1 MTSQT
6 SPAYDLVQQIA
17 ILNNTVTT
25 TINQRLKPYGLNASN
40 YFYILKIA
48 EHPLISQSQL
58 NDLIQMNQSS
68 VTRSVNNLIKAGL
81 VTKTTSA
88 KDKRTGQ
95 LALTATGQAMYQK
108 VAQDINGLNRKLSR
122 QVLQPKAL
130 HQMIQQLSQALKA

>member
-68 VTRSVNNLIKAGL
+68 VTRSVNNLIKPGW
-81 VTKTTSA
+81 
-88 KDKRTGQ
+88 
-95 LALTATGQAMYQK
+95 
-108 VAQDINGLNRKLSR
+108 
-122 QVLQPKAL
+122 
-130 HQMIQQLSQALKA
+130 